1 MADANGVEPLEG
13 ESEADYVARQT
24 RLREEAAARMRAK
37 FGGSGGLN
45 GGMRMGGIGSNGGGG
60 SGGGSGLGSGAAAAL
75 GTAAS
80 VGSWIFGA
88 AKETAV
94 AATAAASAAASAAR
108 ERAVAATSFDTAND
122 LAHLKGAGREPR
134 PTNDIS
140 DLLGSASISAGGNG
154 LGGRSAAGGG
164 ANGGFA
170 AGRSAAGGG
179 AVGGDASKDDD
190 FFGSW
195 GDEVSAPNGGARG
208 GSSLRGSNG
217 GGALSAS
224 TALPSRA
231 GEAEPATLSVA
242 GEALANAQAELMGG
256 AGVESEAARP
266 ASGAPVVGGVVS
278 KSKKVAAVKCDSKW
292 DDWEDDK
299 W

>member
-164 ANGGFA
+164 A
-170 AGRSAAGGG
+170 
-179 AVGGDASKDDD
+179 VGGDASKDDD